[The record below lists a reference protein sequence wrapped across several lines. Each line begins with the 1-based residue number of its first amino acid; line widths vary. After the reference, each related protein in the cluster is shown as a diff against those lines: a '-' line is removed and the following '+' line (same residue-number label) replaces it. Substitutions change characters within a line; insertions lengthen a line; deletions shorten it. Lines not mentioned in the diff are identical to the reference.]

1 MPKPASL
8 DYTSYPHLVEHIVS
22 FADRSCWPALRATC
36 RRLHDALATRMYS
49 HVAVRVSGPPPRDD
63 GWTGDPSTP
72 PAGYTGFT
80 VELFAPS
87 TSEPVSHRVP
97 GLQWP
102 EPAIANLTPHLDIL
116 DLEDS
121 RVYKMAS
128 WTHEQP
134 EPVQQ
139 YNVAARARVLRS
151 WAEKYGDMSGPFYAI
166 NVRKGQLLIL
176 FVDYTVVPAVQE
188 IVAEHG
194 VALLNPEIEHMPK
207 VSVRPCFSTDHDT
220 RSIVNVRYD
229 PRQPDLQSGTFQ
241 IHWTYPKEEVVVLFT
256 PAELWSGPEIPKNR
270 PNPGW
275 VDPDPPM
282 GWLNG
287 LAQVVRGRFG
297 PSSMTWRST
306 RLIFVGAEQLDA
318 SWVDSNHWHFSNP
331 LTNTDLAAGMVK
343 TAQDMVFNTSYIDV
357 SGKELTHDEMVRCVS
372 ETVDYNG
379 GWDGIFRFITLDE
392 WRAEVDS
399 LTFELATIPP
409 AKPAY
414 AYVSIEDSV
423 EKRRTLR

>member
-1 MPKPASL
+1 MAEPAYL
-8 DYTSYPHLVEHIVS
+8 DYASYPHLVEHIVS

-36 RRLHDALATRMYS
+36 RRLHDALARRMYT
-49 HVAVRVSGPPPRDD
+49 HI
-63 GWTGDPSTP
+63 
-72 PAGYTGFT
+72 AGYAGFT

-116 DLEDS
+116 DLEDA
-121 RVYKMAS
+121 RVYTNAS

-134 EPVQQ
+134 ASVQQ
-139 YNVAARARVLRS
+139 YNVAARARVIRR
-151 WAEKYGDMSGPFYAI
+151 WAKKYQWHVGWPFYPT

-176 FVDYTVVPAVQE
+176 FIDYTVIPAVQE

-194 VALLNPEIEHMPK
+194 AALLNPEIAHMPK
-207 VSVRPCFSTDHDT
+207 VSVRPCFASDRET

-229 PRQPDLQSGTFQ
+229 PRQPDLRNGTFE
-241 IHWTYPKEEVVVLFT
+241 IHWTYPKEEVVVIFT
-256 PAELWSGPEIPKNR
+256 PTELWSGPEIPKN
-270 PNPGW
+270 PEDPDW

-287 LAQVVRGRFG
+287 LAEAVWGRFG

-306 RLIFVGAEQLDA
+306 RLVFVGAEQLDA
-318 SWVDSNHWHFSNP
+318 SWVDSNHWRFSNP
-331 LTNTDLAAGMVK
+331 LTNTDLAAGLAK
-343 TAQDMVFNTSYIDV
+343 TAEDMVFATSYTDV
-357 SGKELTHDEMVRCVS
+357 SGKELTHDEMVRCVF
-372 ETVDYNG
+372 ETLDYNG
-379 GWDGIFRFITLDE
+379 GWDGLFRFITLDE

-399 LTFELATIPP
+399 QTFELATIPP
-409 AKPAY
+409 AKPS
-414 AYVSIEDSV
+414 YVPFDSGDTV
-423 EKRRTLR
+423 EARMRQRGGSPSSSA